1 MANPKKKDCKRV
13 LAKWSCSSDGCP
25 NKWTGSTLI
34 LIKKY
39 KDKISAKDLKIGD
52 YIEQKC
58 KICDNKQ
65 NELTDYEPY
74 FFEHLV
80 YEDKEKKK
88 WYRVFGEWDCNNN
101 ECEKKWTSSYT
112 WILLEKYQND
122 IPASD
127 LNRGDYFMQ
136 DCKECN
142 NGDNK
147 LVNYRHLIRSRIKF
161 KKPHLSLL
169 CEKCRNHT
177 LKCQQHVGI

>member
-127 LNRGDYFMQ
+127 LNRVELSS
-136 DCKECN
+136 KN
-142 NGDNK
+142 
-147 LVNYRHLIRSRIKF
+147 LIYLFFVKSAEITPLNASNMWVF
-161 KKPHLSLL
+161 KAPKI
-169 CEKCRNHT
+169 RYWFN
-177 LKCQQHVGI
+177 